1 MKWSNKWTPIFYHKF
16 TVFCIFCNFFSKK
29 FGGLKNLRTFAIPN
43 EKYGSN
49 AEIAQLVEHN
59 LAKVGVA
66 SSSLVFRSKRV
77 SRNADLNY
85 ETPDVVQLYAGRPLL
100 RRLFLFYIISYLC
113 MIKVVTM
120 EVRAK
125 KALGQH
131 FLTDLSIA
139 QRIADALIVPCPGI
153 DTVYNAENPMPALEV
168 GPGMGVL
175 TQYVL
180 QRPEVDLRM
189 VEIDTE
195 SVDYLLVHFPQV
207 NGKLI
212 EADFLKLKLER
223 FFSDKFCVIG
233 NFPYNI
239 SSQIFFKIL
248 DYKEQVPQVVCMIQ
262 KEVAERIAE
271 KPGTKTYG
279 ILSVLLQAWYDI
291 EYLFTVGEGAFNP
304 PPKVKSAVIRLV
316 RNNRKELGC
325 DEALFKTVVK
335 TGFNQRRKTLRNS
348 LKPLIRAKAD
358 RCGWSEEQLAEFVAD
373 PVFEL
378 RPERLSVE
386 DFIALTLKLA

>member
-1 MKWSNKWTPIFYHKF
+1 
-16 TVFCIFCNFFSKK
+16 
-29 FGGLKNLRTFAIPN
+29 
-43 EKYGSN
+43 
-49 AEIAQLVEHN
+49 
-59 LAKVGVA
+59 
-66 SSSLVFRSKRV
+66 
-77 SRNADLNY
+77 
-85 ETPDVVQLYAGRPLL
+85 
-100 RRLFLFYIISYLC
+100 
-113 MIKVVTM
+113 M

-139 QRIADALIVPCPGI
+139 QRIAEALIVPCPVTGCEEI
-153 DTVYNAENPMPALEV
+153 NPMPALEI

-175 TQYVL
+175 TQYLL
-180 QRPEVDLRM
+180 QREDVDLRM
-189 VEIDTE
+189 VEIDSE
-195 SVDYLLVHFPQV
+195 SVNYLLVHFPQV
-207 NGKLI
+207 QGKLL
-212 EADFLKLKLER
+212 EADFLKLRLER
-223 FFSDKFCVIG
+223 FFPGKFCVIG

-316 RNNRKELGC
+316 RNNRTELGC
-325 DEALFKTVVK
+325 DEGLFKTVVK

-348 LKPLIRAKAD
+348 LKPLIRAKAERD
-358 RCGWSEEQLAEFVAD
+358 GWTDEQLAEFTSD

-386 DFIALTLKLA
+386 EFIALTVKLS

>member
-1 MKWSNKWTPIFYHKF
+1 
-16 TVFCIFCNFFSKK
+16 
-29 FGGLKNLRTFAIPN
+29 
-43 EKYGSN
+43 
-49 AEIAQLVEHN
+49 
-59 LAKVGVA
+59 
-66 SSSLVFRSKRV
+66 
-77 SRNADLNY
+77 
-85 ETPDVVQLYAGRPLL
+85 
-100 RRLFLFYIISYLC
+100 
-113 MIKVVTM
+113 M

-139 QRIADALIVPCPGI
+139 QRIADSLLVPCPGSEAQY
-153 DTVYNAENPMPALEV
+153 DESNPLPALEI

-175 TQYVL
+175 TQYLL

-195 SVDYLLVHFPQV
+195 SVNYLLVHFPQV
-207 NGKLI
+207 NGRLL
-212 EADFLKLKLER
+212 EADFLKLKLEK
-223 FFSDKFCVIG
+223 FFSGQFAVVG

-239 SSQIFFKIL
+239 SSQIFFKVL

-316 RNNRKELGC
+316 RNSRTDLGC
-325 DEALFKTVVK
+325 DESLFKTVVK

-348 LKPLIRAKAD
+348 LKPLTRNKAD
-358 RCGWSEEQLAEFVAD
+358 REGWTEEQLAEFTAD

-386 DFIALTLKLA
+386 DFIALTLKLS